1 MSLVCCNITFL
12 SSQLALSTYYITLV
26 LFYFYHA
33 QGKSVVKLFLHQ
45 FLYRKMDDFGM
56 VKRKKELTKAEVID
70 KQVHKLKTSWHENPG
85 PGDDTRSIGY
95 TVGRSK
101 SFGISTNVDL
111 PIKALCTAFNI
122 QFNIASSMSHEESVT
137 IPIPEKYKACIE
149 YEKGTG
155 TMRYTYTAESFLF
168 DGCSAGK
175 SSYEEEYQTETF
187 EIYLGNT
194 CKIIEKLTK

>member
-1 MSLVCCNITFL
+1 
-12 SSQLALSTYYITLV
+12 
-26 LFYFYHA
+26 
-33 QGKSVVKLFLHQ
+33 
-45 FLYRKMDDFGM
+45 MDDFGV

-70 KQVHKLKTSWHENPG
+70 KQVHTLRTPWHENSG

-101 SFGISTNVDL
+101 SFGISTNVEL

-122 QFNIASSMSHEESVT
+122 ELNIASSMSHEESVT
-137 IPIPEKYKACIE
+137 ITIQDGWKACIE

-155 TMRYTYTAESFLF
+155 TIRYTYTTESFLF

-194 CKIIEKLTK
+194 RKIAEEMEK